1 MPWWGGQRGRGLRKL
16 VTLYPD
22 KKQMLVTLYPD
33 KQRDECMHAAELFS
47 MYRGLSWGMRPPI
60 KIRSHVSS
68 LS

>member
-33 KQRDECMHAAELFS
+33 KKRDECMLLLNSFLCIE
-47 MYRGLSWGMRPPI
+47 
-60 KIRSHVSS
+60 VSAGE
-68 LS
+68 